1 VLQASL
7 IMITEHQKN
16 IIIQNLTSLSPD
28 FIGIFGSYARSE
40 ENTESDI
47 DILIDPAEQTNLL
60 DIIGAEQSL
69 TEILNRKIDLIT
81 LRSLNPNIKPFI
93 LNDLV
98 RIV

>member
-1 VLQASL
+1 
-7 IMITEHQKN
+7 MITEHQKN

>member
-1 VLQASL
+1 
-7 IMITEHQKN
+7 MITEHQKN
-16 IIIQNLTSLSPD
+16 IIIQNLTSLSPN

>member
-1 VLQASL
+1 MLQASL

>member
-1 VLQASL
+1 MLQASL

-81 LRSLNPNIKPFI
+81 LRSLNPNIKPSI

>member
-81 LRSLNPNIKPFI
+81 LRSLNPNIKPSI

>member
-1 VLQASL
+1 
-7 IMITEHQKN
+7 MITEHQKN
-16 IIIQNLTSLSPD
+16 IIIQNLTSLSPN

-81 LRSLNPNIKPFI
+81 LRSLNPNIKPSI